1 MRRRSAGRVHDR
13 LWYLGREESGIYLLE
28 GDSSSL
34 IISGGMSYLAPMVLN
49 QMHAFGIDEG
59 RIGKLLILHA
69 HFDHIGLIPFF
80 RRRYPAL
87 DIFASRRGWEILMM
101 PKGIDTINA
110 FSRLVADK
118 MGVAGCLEGRD
129 LEWRDDVTG
138 EAVSEG
144 DQIDLGGLT
153 VRIIETPGHS
163 SCSLSAY
170 CPEIRALFPSDGAGI
185 PYDQAI
191 IPAGNSNFTLYQ
203 QSLEKLE
210 PLAVDLLCADHY
222 GYITGPE
229 ATEYISRS
237 IEAAAEKRELIEA
250 VYLRTRSEE
259 ETVKELVAEIYA
271 SHTSY
276 FLPVEIYAG
285 IYRQTVRH
293 VAGALE
299 KKISLNEVDERMHAK
314 G

>member
-13 LWYLGREESGIYLLE
+13 LWYLGRKESGVYLLE

-34 IISGGMSYLAPMVLN
+34 IVSGGMSYLAPMVLS
-49 QMHAFGIDEG
+49 QLHAFGIDEG

-69 HFDHIGLIPFF
+69 HFDHVGLVPFF

-87 DIFASRRGWEILMM
+87 EILASKRAWEILRM

-110 FSRLVADK
+110 FSRLVAER
-118 MGVAGCLEGRD
+118 MGVTECLEGRD
-129 LEWRDDVTG
+129 LEWRDDVVG

-144 DQIDLGGLT
+144 DEIDLGGMT
-153 VRIIETPGHS
+153 VRVLETPGHS

-170 CPEIRALFPSDGAGI
+170 CPEIRALFPSDGGGI
-185 PYDQAI
+185 PYEQAI
-191 IPAGNSNFTLYQ
+191 ISSGNSNFTVYQ
-203 QSLEKLE
+203 QSLKKLE
-210 PLAVDLLCADHY
+210 PLAVEILCADHY
-222 GYITGPE
+222 GYVTGPE
-229 ATEYISRS
+229 AADYITRS
-237 IEAAAEKRELIEA
+237 IEAAAEKRGLIEA
-250 VYLRTRSEE
+250 VYLRTRSVD

-271 SHTSY
+271 NHPAY
-276 FLPVEIYAG
+276 FLPPEIYAG

-299 KKISLNEVDERMHAK
+299 KQA
-314 G
+314 

>member
-13 LWYLGREESGIYLLE
+13 LWYLGREESGVYLLE

-34 IISGGMSYLAPMVLN
+34 ILSGGMSYLAPMVLS
-49 QMHAFGIDEG
+49 QLHAFGIDEG

-69 HFDHIGLIPFF
+69 HFDHVGLVPFF

-87 DIFASRRGWEILMM
+87 EIFASKRGWEILRM

-110 FSRLVADK
+110 FSRLVAER
-118 MGVAGCLEGRD
+118 MGVTGCLEGRD
-129 LEWRDDVTG
+129 LEWRDDVAG
-138 EAVSEG
+138 EAVFEG
-144 DQIDLGGLT
+144 DEIDLGGMT
-153 VRIIETPGHS
+153 VRVLETPGHS

-185 PYDQAI
+185 PYEQAI
-191 IPAGNSNFTLYQ
+191 IPSGNSNFTQYQ
-203 QSLEKLE
+203 QSLQKLE
-210 PLAVDLLCADHY
+210 PLAVDILCADHY
-222 GYITGPE
+222 GYVTGPE
-229 ATEYISRS
+229 AATYISGS
-237 IEAAAEKRELIEA
+237 IDAAGRKRALIEE
-250 VYLRTRSEE
+250 VYRRTRSVD

-271 SHTSY
+271 NHPAY
-276 FLPVEIYAG
+276 FLPPEIYAG
-285 IYRQTVRH
+285 VYRQTVRH

-299 KKISLNEVDERMHAK
+299 KQVYLNEKKERLHAR

>member
-1 MRRRSAGRVHDR
+1 MRSRSAGRIHDR

-28 GDSSSL
+28 GDASSL
-34 IISGGMSYLAPMVLN
+34 IISGGMSYLAPIVLN
-49 QMHAFGIDEG
+49 QIHAFGIDEG

-69 HFDHIGLIPFF
+69 HFDHVGLVPFF

-87 DIFASRRGWEILMM
+87 HILASRRGWEILGMT
-101 PKGIDTINA
+101 KGIDTINA
-110 FSRLVADK
+110 FSRLVAEK
-118 MGVAGCLEGRD
+118 MGVAGCLEGLD

-144 DQIDLGGLT
+144 DQIDLGGVT

-185 PYDQAI
+185 PYGQAI
-191 IPAGNSNFTLYQ
+191 IPSGNSNFTRYQ
-203 QSLEKLE
+203 QSLKILE
-210 PLAVDLLCADHY
+210 PLAVDVFCADHY
-222 GYITGPE
+222 GYVTGPE
-229 ATEYISRS
+229 AADYIPRS
-237 IEAAAEKRELIEA
+237 IEAAAEKRRLIEA

-276 FLPVEIYAG
+276 FLPPEIYAG
-285 IYRQTVRH
+285 IYRQMVRH

-299 KKISLNEVDERMHAK
+299 NKISLNQENGRMHAR